1 MRRYRLSLALVL
13 AALAALGWIIE
24 ARVLAPPLVRTT
36 TPRWGALAE
45 GVYATGVVEPLA
57 WAKVRTEAGGR
68 LVSLMRVEGQDV
80 AAGELLAQID
90 DQKQRA
96 RMAEIESRLRYLES
110 ERQRQRALVAG
121 GAASRKTLELLQSE
135 LDQATAQRTMA
146 AEALR
151 QSRVTA
157 PIAGR
162 VLRREGRVG
171 EVVDPGTVLFWIGS
185 PRDRLI
191 VAQIDEEYF
200 PRVELGQRAF
210 ASADAHPGRSFAGR
224 VVERTPF
231 GDSDQRSFRIRIAL
245 DLEPGATPGAPDPA
259 EALSLGMTVEVNVVV
274 RSVDRAL
281 LVPRAA
287 IAGSGLWVV
296 DAGRA
301 GHRPVRVGLRGRD
314 LVEVSDGLAGD
325 EEIVLDPPVSLVG
338 GARVRSIRVPAE
350 NAAHSW

>member
-1 MRRYRLSLALVL
+1 MRRYRLSLVFIL
-13 AALAALGWIIE
+13 AALAALAWIVE
-24 ARVLAPPLVRTT
+24 TRVLAPPLVRTT
-36 TPRWGALAE
+36 APRWGPLAE

-68 LVSLMRVEGQDV
+68 LIALARAEGQDV
-80 AAGELLAQID
+80 AAGDLLAQID

-96 RMAEIESRLRYLES
+96 RMAEIESRLRYLEA
-110 ERQRQRALVAG
+110 ERLRQRALVGG

-135 LDQATAQRTMA
+135 FDQAVAQRTMA

-171 EVVDPGTVLFWIGS
+171 EVVDPGTLLFWIGS

-210 ASADAHPGRSFAGR
+210 ASADAHPGRSFPGR
-224 VVERTPF
+224 VIERTPF
-231 GDSDQRSFRIRIAL
+231 GDSDQRSYRIRIAL
-245 DLEPGATPGAPDPA
+245 DAAPGAADPA
-259 EALSLGMTVEVNVVV
+259 EALALGMTVEVNVVV
-274 RSVDRAL
+274 RSADRVL

-296 DAGRA
+296 DAGLA
-301 GHRPVRVGLRGRD
+301 VHRPIRIGLRGRD
-314 LVEVSDGLAGD
+314 LVEVREGLSGD

-338 GARVRSIRVPAE
+338 GARVRALRVPSE
-350 NAAHSW
+350 NAAQYR

>member
-13 AALAALGWIIE
+13 AALATLAWIIE

-36 TPRWGALAE
+36 TPRWGPLAE

-68 LVSLMRVEGQDV
+68 LVSLMRAEGDDV
-80 AAGELLAQID
+80 AAGELLAQVD

-110 ERQRQRALVAG
+110 ERERQRALVIG

-135 LDQATAQRTMA
+135 FDQAAAQRTMA
-146 AEALR
+146 GEALR

-171 EVVDPGTVLFWIGS
+171 EVVDPGTLLFWIGS

-245 DLEPGATPGAPDPA
+245 DVPSGAAPGAAD
-259 EALSLGMTVEVNVVV
+259 ALSLGMTVEVNVVV
-274 RSVDRAL
+274 RSADRAL

-287 IAGSGLWVV
+287 IAGTGLWVV
-296 DAGRA
+296 DAGRV
-301 GHRPVRVGLRGRD
+301 GHRPIRVGLRGRD
-314 LVEVSDGLAGD
+314 LVEVREGLVGD
-325 EEIVLDPPVSLVG
+325 EEIVLDPPVSLVD
-338 GARVRSIRVPAE
+338 GARVRPIRVPAE